1 MKYSSI
7 YKNGKP
13 DYFFI
18 KADNPKEFEFIQP
31 YFFITSID
39 HPRKKVGNIKS
50 MECLFSS
57 SVWYGKQSHG
67 YGYSSSHDVYITLI
81 IIIKALYN
89 HKLSDRAIKE
99 LNNINTCDDNIKLS
113 RRLLEELKEL
123 NSHALDE
130 KLNNL

>member
-13 DYFFI
+13 NYFFI
-18 KADNPKEFEFIQP
+18 KSDNPKEFNFIQP
-31 YFFITSID
+31 YFLVTSSD
-39 HPRKKVGNIKS
+39 HPRKCSIKS
-50 MECLFSS
+50 MECLFSG

-67 YGYSSSHDVYITLI
+67 YGYSSSADVYNTLI
-81 IIIKALYN
+81 NIIKALYN
-89 HKLSDRAIKE
+89 NKLSDKAIKE
-99 LNNINTCDDNIKLS
+99 LNKINTHEDNIKLS

-123 NSHALDE
+123 NSQALDE